1 MKYNVLLLIN
11 TTDGKNDRYEKEFMQ
26 LKDVNIDCRLNN
38 KGI

>member
-11 TTDGKNDRYEKEFMQ
+11 TTDGKNDRYEKESMQ
-26 LKDVNIDCRLNN
+26 LKDVNIDCHLSN